1 MFVEKSYSSQSID
14 SNSIQYIFAMSDGC
28 STRIVATPVFV
39 QQKQEFIMENLNPL
53 KSFLSDLI
61 TPIVEKAVKDA
72 VPAKEG
78 TSLPRYIPVS
88 QIPEEYGISVST
100 IYLRFSNGELT
111 KHKQGGLTFVDR
123 EELEKSI
130 KAKKMYATVAPK
142 KK

>member
-1 MFVEKSYSSQSID
+1 MFVEKSYSLQSID

-39 QQKQEFIMENLNPL
+39 QQKQEFIMETLNPL

>member
-1 MFVEKSYSSQSID
+1 
-14 SNSIQYIFAMSDGC
+14 
-28 STRIVATPVFV
+28 
-39 QQKQEFIMENLNPL
+39 MENLNPL

-130 KAKKMYATVAPK
+130 YDKHIIMQSKFDCYIIKMLVA
-142 KK
+142 

>member
-1 MFVEKSYSSQSID
+1 MFIEKSYSLQSID

>member
-1 MFVEKSYSSQSID
+1 
-14 SNSIQYIFAMSDGC
+14 MSDGC

-111 KHKQGGLTFVDR
+111 KHKQGGLTFVDTVQ
-123 EELEKSI
+123 LESLMKGEKLCA
-130 KAKKMYATVAPK
+130 KAPMKRR
-142 KK
+142 

>member
-1 MFVEKSYSSQSID
+1 MGIVC
-14 SNSIQYIFAMSDGC
+14 NSLLYTFALSDGC
-28 STRIVATPVFV
+28 PIRIVATPVFV
-39 QQKQEFIMENLNPL
+39 QQKQELFMENLNPL

-130 KAKKMYATVAPK
+130 KAKKMYATVGPK